1 MLLPFLDVATPPA
14 GHKTGCLNRGT
25 GYDDSGNR
33 KVGSILPVFEDVFKA
48 DSEVWIPRSEWGDHL
63 DEHVGLEQYAGPVKS
78 QNGYN
83 SCASNSSV
91 TCQEITWNKTFGMD
105 YAIQLSPNSVY
116 EQIVSRDN
124 GSNMYD
130 NINQLKKVG
139 ALPTPTASNKANKNL
154 KHFMEPNAWRKGFP
168 KDWEDT
174 AGFLRADEWF
184 DVQSFDGLA
193 VALLRGFVVS
203 YARSM
208 HAIVG
213 MKLVYENG
221 KWYVKYLNSW
231 GDWGE
236 DGYGHDSERFC
247 SGGITGF
254 GAWAQRTVFVPPWAA
269 PPKPIAAAV

>member
-1 MLLPFLDVATPPA
+1 MPISFLNVTTPPP
-14 GHKTGCLNRGT
+14 GRKTGCLNQGT
-25 GYDDSGNR
+25 GYDDKGR
-33 KVGSILPVFEDVFKA
+33 RRVGGILPVFEDVFKPA
-48 DSEVWIPRSEWGDHL
+48 AETWIPRSEWGDHIG
-63 DEHVGLEQYAGPVKS
+63 EHVGLEQFAGPVKS

-83 SCASNSSV
+83 SCASNSST
-91 TCQEITWNKTFGMD
+91 TCQEITWNKAFGMKK
-105 YAIQLSPNSVY
+105 AIQLSPNSVY

-130 NINQLKKVG
+130 NINQLKEVG
-139 ALPTPTASNKANKNL
+139 ALPTPTKENKANPNL
-154 KHFMEPNAWRKGFP
+154 KHFMEANAWRDGFP
-168 KDWEDT
+168 KDWQET

-213 MKLVYENG
+213 MKLVYENR

-231 GDWGE
+231 GDWG
-236 DGYGHDSERFC
+236 DNGYGHDSESFC
-247 SGGITGF
+247 SSGIRSF
-254 GAWAQRTVFVPPWAA
+254 GAWAQRTVITPTWME
-269 PPKPIAAAV
+269 PPKPIF